1 MTDVATSAA
10 PSSAT
15 STTSRPLPP
24 LHSPTSPDRTHA
36 MSTRSS
42 DGLPKEHQPPPPQQ
56 FSAQSAPSHL
66 PEDHGLPSVPGRLTR
81 KRARSITVEEA
92 NHPRI
97 EELNIRS
104 PGMVGTPPPPTAATD
119 LICICPS
126 PPKVPRPRNAFILYR
141 QHHQAGV
148 VLKYPGLANPDI
160 SKIIGELWREEPE
173 EVKNY
178 WKRLAEEEK
187 ARHQRQYPQYKYQP
201 RRGGKGGPAA
211 RPVAA
216 AGEDPG
222 RCPKCHGRYIAT
234 PRTPSTP
241 FIPGGVPGQGPISS
255 AMQPFDMNNPRVVE
269 QVPHHRP
276 SVEVGPSQ
284 HGGDPRRPSYYPH
297 HQEHLRTIEEGYD
310 SMSPSMS
317 KRRQTQEDYDMM
329 SPADVKRR
337 RFGEHGRSP
346 DRPAPLPAVS
356 HHPQHHQPSI
366 SSPVNYAA
374 HHQGVRR
381 TSSISSSAYAGTPG
395 SSTFGP
401 GPMAPLPRPH
411 MPMGPGPSGLQH
423 ETRMAP
429 PPRPPPFSSGG
440 PPPPGPSRTGST
452 YDESLT
458 LAPLQI
464 PTSPTQASDTS
475 GGRSISGGGLGL
487 AITNQHQQGQ
497 HRPDSQARGIEAMVM
512 SIPYMN
518 KLDVLRKI
526 SPALAPPAPGS
537 PVVETRGPVIAVEGA
552 NAALMRQ
559 VRPVIEKA
567 LRESGECEVKV
578 WTDSSVENPGHVTE
592 GSSAGKRG
600 DGDDTEMG
608 DAHEKKADPAG
619 SRSGSLSSAGSG
631 TAQQPASGGGG
642 DAPRPVRTFNYLQ
655 TIIEWHT
662 KSAEIVKHVTTN
674 PVPRPPASNGLL
686 PVAFI
691 SDGFSLT
698 LSDRFA
704 SAVAITDPYSPV
716 DHWQWMATLWRGIVG
731 PDLVVYVKG
740 STVEE
745 LANNG
750 GSMVEYRHPGVMV
763 VKADLEKGIDEKTE
777 RRLAFE
783 VMEWVRAENFRD
795 GYSFGSRD

>member
-1 MTDVATSAA
+1 M
-10 PSSAT
+10 
-15 STTSRPLPP
+15 
-24 LHSPTSPDRTHA
+24 
-36 MSTRSS
+36 
-42 DGLPKEHQPPPPQQ
+42 
-56 FSAQSAPSHL
+56 
-66 PEDHGLPSVPGRLTR
+66 
-81 KRARSITVEEA
+81 
-92 NHPRI
+92 
-97 EELNIRS
+97 
-104 PGMVGTPPPPTAATD
+104 
-119 LICICPS
+119 
-126 PPKVPRPRNAFILYR
+126 
-141 QHHQAGV
+141 

-173 EVKNY
+173 ETKSY

-211 RPVAA
+211 RPASV

-241 FIPGGVPGQGPISS
+241 FIPGGVPGQGPTSS
-255 AMQPFDMNNPRVVE
+255 AMQPFITNNPRVIE
-269 QVPHHRP
+269 QVHHHRP
-276 SVEVGPSQ
+276 SMDRGPSQ

-297 HQEHLRTIEEGYD
+297 PQEHLRTIEEDYD
-310 SMSPSMS
+310 GMSPPMS
-317 KRRQTQEDYDMM
+317 KRRQPHEDYDMM
-329 SPADVKRR
+329 SPLDAKRR
-337 RFGEHGRSP
+337 RFGEHGGSP

-374 HHQGVRR
+374 HHPGARR
-381 TSSISSSAYAGTPG
+381 TSSISSSVYAGTPG

-401 GPMAPLPRPH
+401 GPMAPLPRPR
-411 MPMGPGPSGLQH
+411 MAMGPSSLQH

-429 PPRPPPFSSGG
+429 PPRPQPFSSGG
-440 PPPPGPSRTGST
+440 PPPPPPPPPGPPRTSTT

-475 GGRSISGGGLGL
+475 GGRSVSGGGAGLG
-487 AITNQHQQGQ
+487 IMNQNQLGQQ
-497 HRPDSQARGIEAMVM
+497 RPDSQARGIEAMVM

-526 SPALAPPAPGS
+526 SPALGPPGPGS

-559 VRPVIEKA
+559 VRPVIERA
-567 LRESGECEVKV
+567 LRESGECEVRV
-578 WTDSSVENPGHVTE
+578 WTDSSVASQTSASG
-592 GSSAGKRG
+592 GSVAGRRG
-600 DGDDTEMG
+600 DGDDTELG
-608 DAHEKKADPAG
+608 DAQDKKADSAG
-619 SRSGSLSSAGSG
+619 SRSGSLSSGAG
-631 TAQQPASGGGG
+631 GGGG
-642 DAPRPVRTFNYLQ
+642 DPPRPMGTFNYLQ
-655 TIIEWHT
+655 TIIEWHV
-662 KSAEIVKHVTTN
+662 KSAEIIKHVTTK
-674 PVPRPPASNGLL
+674 PAPHPSSPRTLL

-698 LSDRFA
+698 LSDKFA

-740 STVEE
+740 STAEE
-745 LANNG
+745 LTKTG
-750 GSMVEYRHPGVMV
+750 GNMVEYRHPGVMV
-763 VKADLEKGIDEKTE
+763 VRGDVEKGIDEKTE

-783 VMEWVRAENFRD
+783 VMEWVRAGSFRD
-795 GYSFGSRD
+795 GYSLGVGD

>member
-1 MTDVATSAA
+1 
-10 PSSAT
+10 
-15 STTSRPLPP
+15 
-24 LHSPTSPDRTHA
+24 

-42 DGLPKEHQPPPPQQ
+42 DGLPRHHPPLQQQQQHQIPTHPISSPTE
-56 FSAQSAPSHL
+56 A
-66 PEDHGLPSVPGRLTR
+66 HGLPSAPGRLTR
-81 KRARSITVEEA
+81 KRARSINVEEA

-97 EELNIRS
+97 DELSLRS
-104 PGMVGTPPPPTAATD
+104 PAQVGPPPPPGAATD

-211 RPVAA
+211 RPATA

-241 FIPGGVPGQGPISS
+241 FIPGGVPGQGQPSS
-255 AMQPFDMNNPRVVE
+255 SMQQPFITNNPRVVE
-269 QVPHHRP
+269 QVYHHRP
-276 SVEVGPSQ
+276 SVEGGPLQ
-284 HGGDPRRPSYYPH
+284 HGGDPRRQSFYPH
-297 HQEHLRTIEEGYD
+297 HQEHLRTFEEDYD
-310 SMSPSMS
+310 AMSPTMS
-317 KRRQTQEDYDMM
+317 KRRQPQDDYDMM

-337 RFGEHGRSP
+337 RFGEHGGSP

-356 HHPQHHQPSI
+356 HHPQHHQSSI
-366 SSPVNYAA
+366 SSPVNYAS
-374 HHQGVRR
+374 HHPGARR
-381 TSSISSSAYAGTPG
+381 TSSISSSVYAGTPG

-401 GPMAPLPRPH
+401 GPMAPLPRPR
-411 MPMGPGPSGLQH
+411 MPMGPSGLQH

-429 PPRPPPFSSGG
+429 PPRPQPFSSGG
-440 PPPPGPSRTGST
+440 PPPPPPPAPGPPRTGST

-475 GGRSISGGGLGL
+475 GGRS
-487 AITNQHQQGQ
+487 
-497 HRPDSQARGIEAMVM
+497 ARGIEAMVM

-526 SPALAPPAPGS
+526 SPALGPPAPGS

-552 NAALMRQ
+552 DAALMRQ
-559 VRPVIEKA
+559 VGPIIRRA
-567 LRESGECEVKV
+567 LIESGECDVKV
-578 WTDSSVENPGHVTE
+578 WTDSSVANQP
-592 GSSAGKRG
+592 GSSVPSIAGGKKG

-608 DAHEKKADPAG
+608 DAQDKRTESAG
-619 SRSGSLSSAGSG
+619 SPSGSLGSSNGGSG
-631 TAQQPASGGGG
+631 TAQQHAPGGGG
-642 DAPRPVRTFNYLQ
+642 DAPRPVGTFNYLQ

-662 KSAEIVKHVTTN
+662 KSAEIVKHVTTRSM
-674 PVPRPPASNGLL
+674 PRSPASNTFL
-686 PVAFI
+686 PVALI

-698 LSDRFA
+698 LSDKFA
-704 SAVAITDPYSPV
+704 STVAITDPYSPV

-740 STVEE
+740 LTAEE
-745 LANNG
+745 LVNNG

-763 VKADLEKGIDEKTE
+763 VKADVEKGIDEKTE

-783 VMEWVRAENFRD
+783 VMEWVRAGSFRD
-795 GYSFGSRD
+795 GYAFGGGG